1 MGPRQRPDVR
11 KSIAKSPEIMKLP
24 LLCLFCCALLL
35 GPGRSSAPAAQALE
49 QIDLFH
55 AGEGGVHTYRIPA
68 LVQTATGVLIA
79 VADARRKS
87 GRDLPNDIALVMRR
101 SLDGGRTWSPAKI
114 LREVQSGGV
123 GDASL
128 LLDRKTGRVWC
139 FHAYGPPGIG
149 TFESKP
155 GTTTGPTTMQLHA
168 IYSDDQGVTWSPPR
182 DLTPKFKDPRWMGL
196 FATSGTNIQISTG
209 RYLLPLV
216 VRGAGGELS
225 SRNIYSDDGGDSWKT
240 GAMIESG
247 TDESHNVELTD
258 GTILQ
263 NMRNGPRRA
272 IARSRDG
279 GATFGPVE
287 HDPALIDPGCNAGI
301 TRVIDDHGKP
311 AIVFTNA
318 ASVKRE
324 KLTVR
329 LSYDDGRTWP
339 VARILHAGP
348 AAYSTVIGLRDG
360 TLGVLYERGDTQ
372 PYEKITFARFTLDWV
387 RGSP

>member
-1 MGPRQRPDVR
+1 M
-11 KSIAKSPEIMKLP
+11 KSIAKSPEIMKLS
-24 LLCLFCCALLL
+24 LQCMFCSALLL
-35 GPGRSSAPAAQALE
+35 GLGFGRAPAAPPLE

-55 AGEGGVHTYRIPA
+55 SGEGGVHTYRIPA
-68 LVQTATGVLIA
+68 LVQTTTGVLIA
-79 VADARRKS
+79 VADARRTS
-87 GRDLPNDIALVMRR
+87 GRDLPNDIALVIRR

-114 LREVQSGGV
+114 LREVKSGGA

-149 TFESKP
+149 AFESKP
-155 GTTTGPTTMQLHA
+155 GTTTGPTTLQLHA
-168 IYSDDQGVTWSPPR
+168 IYSDDQGVTWSAPR
-182 DLTPKFKDPRWMGL
+182 DLTPKFKDPRWMAL
-196 FATSGTNIQISTG
+196 FATSGTNIQTGTG

-216 VRGAGGELS
+216 VRGADGKLS
-225 SRNIYSDDGGDSWKT
+225 SRNIYSDDGGDSWKA
-240 GAMIESG
+240 GATIEPG
-247 TDESHNVELTD
+247 ADESHNVELTD

-272 IARSRDG
+272 IARSHDG

-287 HDPALIDPGCNAGI
+287 HDRALIDPGCNAGI
-301 TRVIDDHGKP
+301 TRVTDDRGKTV
-311 AIVFTNA
+311 IVFTNA

-324 KLTVR
+324 NLTVR
-329 LSYDDGRTWP
+329 LSYDEGRTWP

-360 TLGVLYERGDTQ
+360 SLGVLYERGGTQ

-387 RGSP
+387 RSAP